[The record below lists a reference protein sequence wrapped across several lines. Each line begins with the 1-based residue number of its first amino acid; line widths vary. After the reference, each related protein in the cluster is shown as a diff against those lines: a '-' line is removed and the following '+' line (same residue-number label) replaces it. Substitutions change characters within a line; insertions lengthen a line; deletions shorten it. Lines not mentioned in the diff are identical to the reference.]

1 MRPRGKSYLRST
13 RCRGKGAPARHSP
26 ALRVGPGA
34 GSVWGVNLSRRIS
47 FYEQLATMTSAGIP
61 LRQALER
68 AGQRWADPQIAA
80 VIRTLNQGQ
89 GAAEAFLAGKFTSF
103 ETKLVAAGERSGRL
117 DDSFKQLATYWKTE
131 NELVGA
137 MWKHL
142 AYPILLLHLVAIIGP
157 LPRLATCSVPFYV
170 FSVVTQL
177 AFLYGVAFVIYWGAR
192 ESWRSEAG
200 QAFWLRVPL
209 VGRFLRATYA
219 YRWVVALRM
228 ELNSGISFAQA
239 AADAWEATGYSSR
252 EKRAAEARE
261 GLLSG
266 EPLSTLVAGWR
277 ELPVDWVDYFTTAEV
292 SGKIYETL
300 GHVEANALT
309 EWKRAQE
316 RLADWLPK
324 LLYLVLILYA
334 AFQIFS
340 MALGVFG
347 KVNEVLDSVGQ

>member
-1 MRPRGKSYLRST
+1 MW
-13 RCRGKGAPARHSP
+13 A
-26 ALRVGPGA
+26 
-34 GSVWGVNLSRRIS
+34 VNLSRRIA
-47 FYEQLATMTSAGIP
+47 FYEQLATMTKAGIP
-61 LRQALER
+61 LRQALDR
-68 AGQRWADPQIAA
+68 TGKRWRDPQIALVLA
-80 VIRTLNQGQ
+80 TLNLGL
-89 GAAEAFLAGKFTSF
+89 GAADAFLAAKFTSF

-117 DDSFKQLATYWKTE
+117 DESFQQLALYWKTE

-137 MWKHL
+137 MCKHL
-142 AYPILLLHLVAIIGP
+142 AYPILLLHLVAILGP
-157 LPRLATCSVPFYV
+157 LPKLATCSLPIYL
-170 FSVVTQL
+170 FSVIMQL
-177 AFLYGVAFVIYWGAR
+177 GFLYGVAIVVYLVAR

-200 QAFWLRVPL
+200 QAVWLRVPL

-252 EKRAAEARE
+252 EKRADEARE
-261 GLLSG
+261 GLLRG

-277 ELPVDWVDYFTTAEV
+277 ELPPDWTDYFSTAEV

-334 AFQIFS
+334 AFQIFG

-347 KVNEVLDSVGQ
+347 QVNDVLDSVGK